1 MKILI
6 TGVSGFIGSSI
17 AIELSKKFDVYGIS
31 NQKSTNKNESYLDLL
46 DLDSCCKYF
55 DKNNFDIIIHL
66 ASIMA
71 SKKTTNDFSLI
82 DNNLLMTKNL
92 IHSLRNKKKGYLIN
106 FSSSAVYPNITGKFH
121 EESKIDSSKNSD
133 CLYGLSKFNN
143 EILFNYFLKN
153 HKILNLRLGYVY
165 GENMNQSRIHKVFE
179 NEIKKKNKITIWGN
193 GDRMFPQ
200 LSIEYLSKILIEI
213 IDNQLEGTYNLA
225 EENISLMNLAK
236 KYIKLYGNKK
246 SQILFNNQYNN
257 NSKFEMDSDKLN
269 IKLNKK

>member
-6 TGVSGFIGSSI
+6 TGISGFIGSSI
-17 AIELSKKFDVYGIS
+17 ALELNKKFDVYGIS
-31 NQKSTNKNESYLDLL
+31 NQKSTKKNEFFLDLL

-71 SKKTTNDFSLI
+71 SKNTTDDFSLM

-92 IHSLRNKKKGYLIN
+92 IHSLRNKESGYLIN
-106 FSSSAVYPNITGKFH
+106 FSSSAVYPNLTGIFH

-153 HKILNLRLGYVY
+153 YKILNLRLGYVY
-165 GENMNQSRIHKVFE
+165 GKNMNQSRIHKVFE
-179 NEIKKKNKITIWGN
+179 NEIKTKNKITIWGN

-200 LSIEYLSKILIEI
+200 LSIEYLSKILVEI
-213 IDNQLEGTYNLA
+213 IDNRLEGTYNLA
-225 EENISLMNLAK
+225 EENISLINLAK
-236 KYIKLYGNKK
+236 KYIKLYGDKK
-246 SQILFNNQYNN
+246 SKILFNKHYNN
-257 NSKFEMDSDKLN
+257 NSKFEMDLDKLN
-269 IKLNKK
+269 IKLNIK